1 MFFLLNLEMR
11 SLITTLQTNNKLLKS
26 DNIRT
31 KKRLEESLQE
41 ADKLRKQASQHHHQQ
56 VNKSEPL
63 TRPVVKTESQ
73 QLTEGGATP
82 SDVKKEEFKSESGQ
96 LKDSQ
101 IKDLKEQ
108 NQKLADDKKVIEK
121 N

>member
-1 MFFLLNLEMR
+1 M
-11 SLITTLQTNNKLLKS
+11 
-26 DNIRT
+26 
-31 KKRLEESLQE
+31 EESLQE
-41 ADKLRKQASQHHHQQ
+41 ADKLRKQASQHHHQH

-73 QLTEGGATP
+73 LTEGGATP
-82 SDVKKEEFKSESGQ
+82 SEVKKEEVKSESGQ

-108 NQKLADDKKVIEK
+108 NQKLADDKKVIVK